1 MGAPLGRISCRD
13 SVSKRPSVPTG
24 QPDQL
29 SFAFPAGP
37 LRFEQLVVTPS
48 NQAAVSVIRQP
59 DKWPTAVF
67 CITGPRRCGLT
78 SLLHAWCG
86 ETGGTYFTA
95 AEFAKL
101 RQSRISALAGQF
113 VAIDD
118 AEKMAGREALLTFI
132 NQTSEAGGRLL
143 LASAE
148 SPSQWRV
155 TSADLKSRLNS
166 MPIVEVLPPDEDMLI
181 GRLKAAAARQYLK
194 LEPEVVAYLSP
205 RLDLTYEAIEAFAE
219 KLSHGVTTTGRAPS
233 VPLAKEVLEA
243 MGLAEPDEPPAS

>member
-1 MGAPLGRISCRD
+1 M
-13 SVSKRPSVPTG
+13 SKRPLVPTG

-37 LRFEQLVVTPS
+37 LRFGQLVVTPS

-59 DKWPTAVF
+59 AKWPTAVF
-67 CITGPRRCGLT
+67 CVTGPFRSGLT
-78 SLLHAWCG
+78 TLLRAWCD

-95 AEFAKL
+95 SDF
-101 RQSRISALAGQF
+101 SRLKSAQLDALAGQF

-118 AEKMAGREALLTFI
+118 TDRVAANEKLLTFI
-132 NQTSEAGGRLL
+132 NQTAKEGGRLL
-143 LASAE
+143 LASSN
-148 SPSQWRV
+148 SPSQWPV

-166 MPIVEVLPPDEDMLI
+166 MPIAEVLPPDEPMLI
-181 GRLKAAAARQYLK
+181 GRLQAAAARHFLK
-194 LEPEVVAYLSP
+194 LEPEVIAYLSP

-243 MGLAEPDEPPAS
+243 MGLAEPDEPPTN